1 MSSTLKSA
9 TWSAATGSMS
19 WKEMWP
25 VQSGSSWRHRVK
37 RQPLNPISSQART
50 NCFSPILRCSSGSMT
65 NQSRSG
71 FPNLRQTKLRK
82 SLCAC
87 TPRRSAE
94 ACRGDDSTSA
104 SFRGEP
110 LGSPRGRRRDSAAA
124 REPTK
129 PAARLTL
136 ASISSKVLSKGFSG
150 SIPSCWAWI
159 HSFVASALRTKPA
172 CFKAKKHAPRAHLA
186 KFASAA
192 LHVSCSSSNSCN
204 KGTDF
209 SATQALLL
217 QGRVP
222 NGKSPPS
229 SGSLGSGLR
238 SFWAVLGSST
248 SQTPVGK
255 RCSPLANFSS
265 SGALFCAA
273 TTVRP
278 SVSRSSNQDKG
289 KARGSFRG
297 RGRGRLGGTGVCAE
311 LGFKMHESWRYFGT
325 GPAGSSCW
333 LSALSAFSARA
344 ARRSLALLA
353 LRCLTIFSASW

>member
-9 TWSAATGSMS
+9 SWSAATGSMS

-25 VQSGSSWRHRVK
+25 VQSGSNWRHKVK

-65 NQSRSG
+65 NQSRRE
-71 FPNLRQTKLRK
+71 FPNLRQTKLTK

-110 LGSPRGRRRDSAAA
+110 LPLPRLAPGRRRDSAAA

-136 ASISSKVLSKGFSG
+136 ASISSNVLSKGFSG

-172 CFKAKKHAPRAHLA
+172 CFKAKKQAPRAHLA

-192 LHVSCSSSNSCN
+192 LQVSCSSSNSCN

-222 NGKSPPS
+222 NGKSPTS
-229 SGSLGSGLR
+229 SGSRLRGS
-238 SFWAVLGSST
+238 FCAVLGSST
-248 SQTPVGK
+248 SHTPVGK
-255 RCSPLANFSS
+255 RCSPLDSFSS
-265 SGALFCAA
+265 NGCKLA

-289 KARGSFRG
+289 KDRGSFRG
-297 RGRGRLGGTGVCAE
+297 RGRGRLGGTGACAE

-325 GPAGSSCW
+325 CPAGSSCW

-344 ARRSLALLA
+344 ARRSPALLA
-353 LRCLTIFSASW
+353 LRCLTILSASW